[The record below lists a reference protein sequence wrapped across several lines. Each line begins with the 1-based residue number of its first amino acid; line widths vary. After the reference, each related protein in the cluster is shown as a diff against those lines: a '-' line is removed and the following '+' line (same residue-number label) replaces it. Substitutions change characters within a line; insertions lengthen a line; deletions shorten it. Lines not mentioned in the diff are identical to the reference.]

1 MELSLRLDQDG
12 RTAHEMAGVASASAS
27 ASASSSTQSSVD
39 YSSKTLLT
47 KLADISDS
55 DQSTNLLDDLL
66 FDAEIADCALLPR
79 TFWMPAEGV
88 APRCRLEQMA
98 LEVFHRHV
106 PKDGYVYDKSTSG
119 AEWWV
124 QIRPSPSAGRYSML
138 ADASSSSTKDEEN
151 KSGDEVDHDM
161 SKSGISFHWDKDE
174 DLRLAMGGDLYIHP
188 HLSTVSYLTDLG
200 APTIALNYR
209 IDATTGDYIEP
220 SSDGKNPAG
229 YVSWPKV
236 GKHLSFDGRLLHAA
250 PGDLMKNGEF
260 EEQCKFDRAGI
271 CDDKKKYQI
280 LQRRHR
286 RTTFL
291 VNIWLNFKPINVT
304 LFPEGMIDKLSS
316 QNDGPILFDET
327 NAPDS
332 KEEKSTGRRCEHK
345 SLTVPSK
352 GSDNDVM
359 FSWPMGGCHSDER
372 INISVPLSAIQE
384 ERNNSGNVCIEWV
397 NEKGVAIVKGGG
409 DRKNGGVEGCEQQ
422 QQQQQPEMKKQK
434 TG

>member
-1 MELSLRLDQDG
+1 
-12 RTAHEMAGVASASAS
+12 
-27 ASASSSTQSSVD
+27 
-39 YSSKTLLT
+39 
-47 KLADISDS
+47 
-55 DQSTNLLDDLL
+55 
-66 FDAEIADCALLPR
+66 
-79 TFWMPAEGV
+79 
-88 APRCRLEQMA
+88 
-98 LEVFHRHV
+98 
-106 PKDGYVYDKSTSG
+106 
-119 AEWWV
+119 
-124 QIRPSPSAGRYSML
+124 ML
-138 ADASSSSTKDEEN
+138 AGASSSTKDEEN
-151 KSGDEVDHDM
+151 SSGGGVDDDM

-174 DLRLAMGGDLYIHP
+174 DLRLAMGGDFYIHP
-188 HLSTVSYLTDLG
+188 HLSTVTYLTDLG
-200 APTIALNYR
+200 APTMALNYR
-209 IDATTGDYIEP
+209 IDPTTGHYIEP

-236 GKHLSFDGRLLHAA
+236 GKHLTFDGRLLHAA
-250 PGDLMKNGEF
+250 PGDLMKNEEF
-260 EEQCKFDRAGI
+260 VEQCKFKDGI
-271 CDDKKKYQI
+271 CDDKKKYHI

-316 QNDGPILFDET
+316 QNDGPILFGET
-327 NAPDS
+327 TALDS
-332 KEEKSTGRRCEHK
+332 KEKKSTGRRCEYK
-345 SLTVPSK
+345 SITVPSK

-422 QQQQQPEMKKQK
+422 QPEMKKQK
-434 TG
+434 TGG

>member
-12 RTAHEMAGVASASAS
+12 RTAHEMAGVASAS

-47 KLADISDS
+47 KLADISD

-88 APRCRLEQMA
+88 TPRCRLEQMA

-138 ADASSSSTKDEEN
+138 ADDSSSTRDEESS
-151 KSGDEVDHDM
+151 SGDKVDDDM

-188 HLSTVSYLTDLG
+188 HLSTVTYLTAVG

-209 IDATTGDYIEP
+209 IDPTTGAYIEP
-220 SSDGKNPAG
+220 SSDGKDPGG

-236 GKHLSFDGRLLHAA
+236 GKQMSFDGRFLHAA

-260 EEQCKFDRAGI
+260 AEQCKVDRTGI
-271 CDDKKKYQI
+271 VDDKKKCHI

-304 LFPEGMIDKLSS
+304 FFPEGMIDKLSS
-316 QNDGPILFDET
+316 QNGGPILFDET

-332 KEEKSTGRRCEHK
+332 KEKKSTSRRCEFE

-352 GSDNDVM
+352 GSDNDIL
-359 FSWPMGGCHSDER
+359 FSWPMGGCNSDER

-397 NEKGVAIVKGGG
+397 NEKGVAIAKGGG
-409 DRKNGGVEGCEQQ
+409 DKKSGGMEGCE
-422 QQQQQPEMKKQK
+422 QQQPEMKKQK
-434 TG
+434 TGG